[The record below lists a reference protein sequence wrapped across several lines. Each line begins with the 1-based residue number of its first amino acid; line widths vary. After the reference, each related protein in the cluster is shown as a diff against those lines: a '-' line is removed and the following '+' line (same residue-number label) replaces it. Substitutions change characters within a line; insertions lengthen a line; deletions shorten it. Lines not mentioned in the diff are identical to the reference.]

1 MLIYSSNITIFSI
14 NCVQFNILFELDISV
29 VSRLFDMSKT
39 LYYNT
44 LRINVGEN
52 QREINNGHTRET
64 DNIGYTRE
72 KTKTHN
78 SKTQHDML
86 WTPLR
91 ASTLK

>member
-1 MLIYSSNITIFSI
+1 
-14 NCVQFNILFELDISV
+14 
-29 VSRLFDMSKT
+29 MSKT

-44 LRINVGEN
+44 LRINDGEN

-86 WTPLR
+86 WTILR